1 MKFAPGFVIL
11 ALTMTNLYELTL
23 LVKKE
28 TDEAESKK
36 LLDKISK
43 WVVEKGKI
51 VESKFQGKKNLVY
64 PIKKELSANFWLMTC
79 DMEGS
84 NVKEMVEKFK
94 LEERILRYLFVRID
108 RKPKKPKVLKT
119 KTSVK
124 K

>member
-1 MKFAPGFVIL
+1 MKFSPGFVIL

-23 LVKKE
+23 LVNKD

-43 WVVEKGKI
+43 WVGEKGKV
-51 VESKFQGKKNLVY
+51 VESKFLGKKNLVY
-64 PIKKELSANFWLMTC
+64 PIKKETVANFWLMIC

-94 LEERILRYLFVRID
+94 LEERVLRYLFVKID

-119 KTSVK
+119 KTPVK

>member
-1 MKFAPGFVIL
+1 MKFTSGFVIL

-23 LVKKE
+23 LVNKD

-43 WVVEKGKI
+43 WVGEKGKV
-51 VESKFQGKKNLVY
+51 VESKFLGKKNLVY
-64 PIKKELSANFWLMTC
+64 PIKKETVANFWLMIC

-94 LEERILRYLFVRID
+94 LEERVLRYLFVKID

-119 KTSVK
+119 KTPVK

>member
-11 ALTMTNLYELTL
+11 ALKMTNLYELTL

-43 WVVEKGKI
+43 WVVVKGKI

-94 LEERILRYLFVRID
+94 LEERILRYLFLRIN
-108 RKPKKPKVLKT
+108 KKTQGFKNKNIG
-119 KTSVK
+119 
-124 K
+124 